1 MERWIIFTFAL
12 LTFALSKAN
21 MQYELF
27 YLIGVSK
34 EAELAEIKKE
44 VEGIV
49 ETAGGKFLEKETLE
63 KRRLSYQIKHENHGV
78 YLCRRFELTE
88 VEGMV
93 EITKNLNLCTRI
105 LRFIISKAAELPEL
119 KSKEERVAEA
129 AKRDSRK
136 EQKEVKPEA
145 RKMTETRPAEK
156 TEVKPETKA
165 EEKAEETEKSEAI
178 DKKLEEILNI

>member
-1 MERWIIFTFAL
+1 
-12 LTFALSKAN
+12 

-63 KRRLSYQIKHENHGV
+63 KRRLSYEIKHENHGV
-78 YLCRRFELTE
+78 YLCRRFELE
-88 VEGMV
+88 EAESMA
-93 EITKNLNLCTRI
+93 EIVKNLNLCTRI
-105 LRFIISKAAELPEL
+105 LRFLISKASELPEL
-119 KSKEERVAEA
+119 KSKEERMAEA
-129 AKRDSRK
+129 AKRESRK

-145 RKMTETRPAEK
+145 RKVSEIKTVKKVEEK
-156 TEVKPETKA
+156 TE
-165 EEKAEETEKSEAI
+165 EKEKSEDI